1 MRCVILDTSAL
12 IDFLERR
19 DGVADSLRAFDRLII
34 PAAVDA
40 EYRAG
45 LDPDTRNG
53 RNRAALLDEFL
64 ADPSV
69 EFAPA
74 GRSESA
80 KYAQLY
86 RYLKHNGT
94 PIPLHDIWIAATA
107 LVRDAAVCSTDGHFK
122 FVPLLRRVG
131 IEKP

>member
-1 MRCVILDTSAL
+1 MKSVILDTSAL
-12 IDFLERR
+12 IEFLERR
-19 DGVADSLRAFDRLII
+19 GRLSDSLRGFDRLVV

-40 EYRAG
+40 EFRAG
-45 LDPDTRNG
+45 LDPDTKSG
-53 RNRAALLDEFL
+53 RERAALLDELL

-74 GRSESA
+74 GRSESG

-86 RYLKHNGT
+86 RYLKSNGT

-107 LVRDAAVCSTDGHFK
+107 LVRDAAVCSNDGHFK
-122 FVPLLRRVG
+122 NVPLLRRVATTA
-131 IEKP
+131 